1 MNFLINFVIL
11 ICEILKDGQKSILPV
26 YISSFYCPR
35 KLSVMKI
42 LLVEDDPKISSFVK
56 IGLESKDCMV
66 DVAFESNIGE
76 RLALT
81 RNYDVIILDVVIPG
95 ISGFDLCR
103 KIRDFGNP
111 TPVIMLTSLDSVD
124 DKLKGFDCG
133 ADDYLVK
140 PFSFQELFARIKA
153 LVRRNKEASVIPVIR
168 VLDLELDSVTKKV
181 TRNDQDVPLT
191 ATEYKIL
198 ELLISNKD
206 KVFDRI
212 HIAEKVWGYNF
223 NSGTNVI
230 DVHINS
236 LRKKIDKNHPQKLI
250 HTKKGFGY
258 VLSENIPTA

>member
-1 MNFLINFVIL
+1 
-11 ICEILKDGQKSILPV
+11 
-26 YISSFYCPR
+26 
-35 KLSVMKI
+35 MKI
-42 LLVEDDPKISSFVK
+42 LLVEDDPKISLFVK

-66 DVAFESNIGE
+66 DTAFDSCIGE

-81 RNYDVIILDVVIPG
+81 RKYDVIILDVVIPG
-95 ISGFDLCR
+95 VSGFDLCK
-103 KIRDFGNP
+103 KIRSSCVQAP
-111 TPVIMLTSLDSVD
+111 IIMLTSLDSVE
-124 DKLKGFDCG
+124 DKLTGFDCG

-153 LVRRNKEASVIPVIR
+153 LIRRNKESFVNPVLK
-168 VLDLELDSVTKKV
+168 VNDLELDSLTKKV
-181 TRNDQDVPLT
+181 KRNEKSIVLT

-198 ELLISNKD
+198 ELLMSNRD

-212 HIAEKVWGYNF
+212 HIAEKIWGYSF

-236 LRKKIDKNHPQKLI
+236 LRNKIDKGFPNKLI

-258 VLSENIPTA
+258 MLSESL